1 MFTISIIA
9 MIIGVVLIVLSQIIY
24 HSKPIDAKEKMFIPG
39 VCLFLVGLL
48 SLIGHFVNGYVW
60 SFFKAVKHNNI
71 SITKHSI

>member
-39 VCLFLVGLL
+39 VCLFFSRTLKFNR
-48 SLIGHFVNGYVW
+48 SLC
-60 SFFKAVKHNNI
+60 
-71 SITKHSI
+71 

>member
-39 VCLFLVGLL
+39 GLTPISGNYIKTL
-48 SLIGHFVNGYVW
+48 SLN
-60 SFFKAVKHNNI
+60 S
-71 SITKHSI
+71 

>member
-48 SLIGHFVNGYVW
+48 SLIGHFVNAYVW
-60 SFFKAVKHNNI
+60 SFFKAVKHTNI

>member
-24 HSKPIDAKEKMFIPG
+24 HSKPIDAKKKMFIPG

-48 SLIGHFVNGYVW
+48 SLIGHFVNGYV
-60 SFFKAVKHNNI
+60 
-71 SITKHSI
+71 

>member
-39 VCLFLVGLL
+39 VCLFSRTLKFNR
-48 SLIGHFVNGYVW
+48 SLC
-60 SFFKAVKHNNI
+60 
-71 SITKHSI
+71 

>member
-39 VCLFLVGLL
+39 VCLFFLVGLL
-48 SLIGHFVNGYVW
+48 SLIGHFVNGYV
-60 SFFKAVKHNNI
+60 
-71 SITKHSI
+71 